1 MFRNNVK
8 LRKQHMTL
16 TTPQLREH
24 RYKDTNEEKYKE
36 TTNILVAVF
45 FWVVRFWEFFKIYFS
60 VFIFSRVLLS
70 HFFYNYDKT

>member
-1 MFRNNVK
+1 MFRNNIK
-8 LRKQHMTL
+8 FRKQYMTL

-45 FWVVRFWEFFKIYFS
+45 S
-60 VFIFSRVLLS
+60 G
-70 HFFYNYDKT
+70 